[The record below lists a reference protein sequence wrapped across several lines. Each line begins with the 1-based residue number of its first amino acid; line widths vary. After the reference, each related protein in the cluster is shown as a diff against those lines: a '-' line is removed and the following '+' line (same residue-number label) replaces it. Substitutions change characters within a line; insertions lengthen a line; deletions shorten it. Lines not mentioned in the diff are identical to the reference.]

1 MPIFSRDQQGYLS
14 AGDSTSHKA
23 KEENFAQDERPN
35 SCILHH
41 SIKNCQGVESISWL
55 ACCFCCKEG
64 RGYLYSL
71 PPKATMNGDRFL
83 NVLEEK
89 LFPWIMRLKA
99 SKFLQDRAPCHTSK
113 MISLMDWSGNSTNL
127 DHIENLSVIMKA
139 RLKNITALPLLERAI
154 KLMWVK
160 DSLSP

>member
-1 MPIFSRDQQGYLS
+1 MVWG
-14 AGDSTSHKA
+14 
-23 KEENFAQDERPN
+23 
-35 SCILHH
+35 
-41 SIKNCQGVESISWL
+41 
-55 ACCFCCKEG
+55 CFCCKEG

-113 MISLMDWSGNSTNL
+113 KMMTFLSEKMISLIERSGNCTNL
-127 DHIENLSVIMKA
+127 DHIENLSAIMKA